1 MLSEW
6 RIHVLDSQSF
16 PGFLI
21 EAGTANKIGRL
32 PTECNLLVQNEAPSG
47 KGSVSTPPPP
57 KASPGRL
64 RLVTWF
70 FPGMPSGIPTH
81 PKSEMCQFVV
91 QGFIPA
97 APTLCPRDKW
107 PMVPV
112 SFHSAREMLLSEPAA
127 ERAWP
132 GLGPWRPQV
141 TSLKIKKLTAINR
154 LLIGY

>member
-47 KGSVSTPPPP
+47 KGSVSTHHPPP

-64 RLVTWF
+64 RL
-70 FPGMPSGIPTH
+70 GD
-81 PKSEMCQFVV
+81 VV
-91 QGFIPA
+91 FS
-97 APTLCPRDKW
+97 RDAIRNTN
-107 PMVPV
+107 
-112 SFHSAREMLLSEPAA
+112 SS
-127 ERAWP
+127 
-132 GLGPWRPQV
+132 
-141 TSLKIKKLTAINR
+141 KI
-154 LLIGY
+154 